1 MGISRDS
8 RHKRRKTGGRMP
20 IHQKKRKFERGRQ
33 SANTKLGENKKVDVK
48 CRGNCRK
55 RRALRINEGILI
67 FITDHRKLLLDF

>member
-33 SANTKLGENKKVDVK
+33 SSNTKLGEKTKKVVVK
-48 CRGNCRK
+48 CRGNTSK
-55 RRALRINEGILI
+55 TRALRINEG
-67 FITDHRKLLLDF
+67 T

>member
-33 SANTKLGENKKVDVK
+33 SSNTKLGENKKVLVK
-48 CRGNCRK
+48 CRGRNTK
-55 RRALRINEGILI
+55 RRALRINEGKSTKPNSFL
-67 FITDHRKLLLDF
+67 R

>member
-33 SANTKLGENKKVDVK
+33 PASTKLGENKKVEVK
-48 CRGNCRK
+48 CRGTIRK
-55 RRALRINEGILI
+55 RRALRVNEGKFLV
-67 FITDHRKLLLDF
+67 

>member
-33 SANTKLGENKKVDVK
+33 PSGTKLGENKKVQVK
-48 CRGNCRK
+48 CRGNIVK
-55 RRALRINEGILI
+55 RRALRINEGIYKI
-67 FITDHRKLLLDF
+67 EI

>member
-33 SANTKLGENKKVDVK
+33 SSNTKLGENKKVVVK
-48 CRGNCRK
+48 CRGNTSK
-55 RRALRINEGILI
+55 TRALRINEG
-67 FITDHRKLLLDF
+67 T